1 MQLLCK
7 LEKSIFCLIQSLTMG
22 CSAVCGNH
30 MMATVPR
37 WLCEWLRLHTCV
49 LLHLPGWILSDGTF
63 GCKAVCSYIYLL
75 EQALLWIS
83 IHVCSQSSPTLCDP
97 IDPRFLC
104 PWDSP
109 GRNTGV
115 GCHGLLQGI
124 FLTQGSNL
132 CLLTSPALAGG
143 FFTTTATWGTLE
155 YKWLSLIS
163 LKKNLVWTI
172 FFLLCYFY
180 CLTHIFAT

>member
-1 MQLLCK
+1 MRTWVETLICTLSPIFNKSFPGMQLLCK

-22 CSAVCGNH
+22 FSAVCGNH

-109 GRNTGV
+109 CRNTGV

-163 LKKNLVWTI
+163 
-172 FFLLCYFY
+172 
-180 CLTHIFAT
+180 